1 MQAQDALPVKGN
13 DPVSL
18 AVDTGYD
25 LEEDLVPGPWRRDSV
40 FMFWRAE
47 QAVLDAAT
55 AGGSGRIL
63 DVACGT
69 ADQAGRLAR
78 RGCQAWGLEPS
89 PKMLGLAKYRRRER
103 GETVFLVQGI
113 AEQLPFRDN
122 SFDTVVCQ
130 GSLDHFAKPHLFIAE
145 AARILKPEGRA
156 VIALANFGSLSCRLS
171 RAIYEAKE
179 ILGLP
184 VDGSQR
190 PYWQIPP
197 NHTFRSDLRVV
208 KSLGGPR
215 LQMQECYGL
224 SQMWLFRRWSLLLES
239 LPAPMAWRLLRGL
252 DRLAYRL
259 PALADMIVSVW
270 RPRP

>member
-1 MQAQDALPVKGN
+1 
-13 DPVSL
+13 VSL

-25 LEEDLVPGPWRRDSV
+25 LTEDIVPGPWRRDSV

-55 AGGSGRIL
+55 ACGCGRIL

-89 PKMLGLAKYRRRER
+89 PKMLGLARHRRRER
-103 GETVFLVQGI
+103 GDTVFLVQGI
-113 AEQLPFRDN
+113 AEQLPFHDN

-130 GSLDHFAKPHLFIAE
+130 GSLDHFARPHLFMAE
-145 AARILKPEGRA
+145 AARILRPEGRA
-156 VIALANFGSLSCRLS
+156 VIALANFESLSCRLS
-171 RAIYEAKE
+171 RAIHEAKE
-179 ILGLP
+179 MLGLP
-184 VDGSQR
+184 LERGRR

-197 NHTFRSDLRVV
+197 NHTFRGDLRVV
-208 KSLGGPR
+208 KSLGGPC
-215 LQMQECYGL
+215 LEMEECYGL

-259 PALADMIVSVW
+259 PALADMIISVW
-270 RPRP
+270 RRRPLEGGKRGV